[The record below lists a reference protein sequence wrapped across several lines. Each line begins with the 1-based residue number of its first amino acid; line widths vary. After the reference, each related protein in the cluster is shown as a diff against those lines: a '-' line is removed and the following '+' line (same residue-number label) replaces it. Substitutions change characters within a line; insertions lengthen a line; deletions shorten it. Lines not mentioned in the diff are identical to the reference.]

1 MTQKFLTNT
10 YVSKKLKKEKYE
22 WWEHDL
28 MMYIDDLKFK
38 HFVEDLDAHFSDA
51 KVSNFDIIH
60 HQWWG
65 DPLQYSKCYYEI
77 TFNNDFQNFEDHT
90 CNHTILSAIKAERDE
105 IHFECDL
112 VKSHI
117 KSDIEKDLISNGIFI
132 RKSRKKHTTGDSWS
146 SS

>member
-1 MTQKFLTNT
+1 MTRKCLTNT
-10 YVSKKLKKEKYE
+10 YISKKLEKGKYE

-28 MMYIDDLKFK
+28 MTYIDDLKFK
-38 HFVEDLDAHFSDA
+38 SLVEDLDAHFSDA

-65 DPLQYSKCYYEI
+65 DPLQYSKCYYET
-77 TFNNDFQNFEDHT
+77 TFNNDFQHFEDRT
-90 CNHTILSAIKAERDE
+90 CNHTIFSAIKAERDD

-112 VKSHI
+112 LKLHI

-132 RKSRKKHTTGDSWS
+132 RKSRKKHLTGDSWS